1 VAHEIR
7 NPLAGIGASAQLLR
21 ERMRGTEHAQ
31 LTDLILEEVARLDR
45 IVENML
51 QFARPAQPNL
61 RLEDVRECIQRA
73 LDLVMEEASRN
84 DVTVETTFPPDIP
97 KVWVDPDQM
106 VQVVLNL
113 VQNAIQAAA
122 GGEVRLVLRR
132 VVRRP
137 YVRRRSGRRRED
149 QARIPG
155 GQPPPQDWVELEITD
170 DGHGV
175 SPENLERLFDPFYTT
190 RKAGTGLGLSIT
202 QAIVQEHGGLI
213 SIRSAPGKGTTVLVD
228 LPEDKRRGQRR
239 RGGERNRR

>member
-1 VAHEIR
+1 
-7 NPLAGIGASAQLLR
+7 
-21 ERMRGTEHAQ
+21 
-31 LTDLILEEVARLDR
+31 
-45 IVENML
+45 
-51 QFARPAQPNL
+51 
-61 RLEDVRECIQRA
+61 
-73 LDLVMEEASRN
+73 
-84 DVTVETTFPPDIP
+84 
-97 KVWVDPDQM
+97 
-106 VQVVLNL
+106 LNL

-149 QARIPG
+149 QGRLPA

-170 DGHGV
+170 NGHGV

-213 SIRSAPGKGTTVLVD
+213 SIQSAPGKGTTVLVD